1 MRNHRLRDHGT
12 RHVVQELSGVDGMLQ
27 GMLIPRAAAVVLDAG
42 KVLVIKRYLRRNRA
56 DDCAMCEARS
66 ATGPDCAGHHYAVLP
81 GGHVEPGETPED
93 AVLREL
99 AEETT
104 LTATIDRPLWT
115 GRHNRRPAY
124 YFLMTHVEGTAQLSG
139 PEAAEHSERNSF
151 ELVWASPADLG
162 KLGLHPPELKA
173 QLTDLIRV

>member
-1 MRNHRLRDHGT
+1 
-12 RHVVQELSGVDGMLQ
+12 MLQ
-27 GMLIPRAAAVVLDAG
+27 GMLIPRAAAVVPDAG

-162 KLGLHPPELKA
+162 KVGPSPARA
-173 QLTDLIRV
+173 QSTTD